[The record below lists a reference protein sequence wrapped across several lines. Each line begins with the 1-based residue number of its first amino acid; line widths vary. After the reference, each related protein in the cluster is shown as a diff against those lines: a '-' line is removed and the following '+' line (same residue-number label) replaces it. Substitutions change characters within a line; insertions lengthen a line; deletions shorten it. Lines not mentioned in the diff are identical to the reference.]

1 MERMKE
7 QSTSVKATQEINKII
22 DEYNV
27 LEQENNTNNITAG
40 EFINKFNDINREYN
54 TARKEISKSL
64 VDEKASWLE
73 KIKNYFTKSEDD
85 ARYLNSSNKDNFISK
100 ATDWILNHTLTMNNA
115 VINAHKSDNTLMTI
129 NGVKIIMD
137 GDWLKMI
144 NPDGSELFA
153 KNINDGT
160 ERALNRDLF
169 KLIERKYIPATWN
182 IIENSRVDNV
192 GGTITLPSGWN
203 DLIVIVDNTTSD
215 FTYWDKQNEHKLAPS
230 YVYMCSAEVPIK
242 FFTPY
247 ATAGLEVTKTYVM
260 LTAKTGWVGEDY
272 NGNKSRDFG
281 KILKV
286 LWR

>member
-1 MERMKE
+1 MERMKD
-7 QSTSVKATQEINKII
+7 QSTSVKTTQEINKII

-27 LEQENNTNNITAG
+27 LEQENNTNNITPN

-54 TARKEISKSL
+54 NARKEINKSL
-64 VDEKASWLE
+64 DDEKASWLD

-85 ARYLNSSNKDNFISK
+85 ERYLNSSNKDNFILK
-100 ATDWILNHTLTMNNA
+100 ATDWILNHTLTMDNA
-115 VINAHKSDNTLMTI
+115 VIDAHKNDNILMTI

-182 IIENSRVDNV
+182 ISK
-192 GGTITLPSGWN
+192 
-203 DLIVIVDNTTSD
+203 IVVS
-215 FTYWDKQNEHKLAPS
+215 K
-230 YVYMCSAEVPIK
+230 M
-242 FFTPY
+242 
-247 ATAGLEVTKTYVM
+247 
-260 LTAKTGWVGEDY
+260 
-272 NGNKSRDFG
+272 
-281 KILKV
+281 
-286 LWR
+286 

>member
-7 QSTSVKATQEINKII
+7 RSTSVKAIQEINKII

-27 LEQENNTNNITAG
+27 LEQENNTNNITPN
-40 EFINKFNDINREYN
+40 EFIDKFNTINREYN
-54 TARKEISKSL
+54 AARKEINKSL
-64 VDEKASWLE
+64 DDEKASWLD
-73 KIKNYFTKSEDD
+73 KIKNYFTKSEDNE
-85 ARYLNSSNKDNFISK
+85 RYLNSSNKDNFISK
-100 ATDWILNHTLTMNNA
+100 ATDWILNHTLTMDNA
-115 VINAHKSDNTLMTI
+115 VIDAHKNDNTLMTI

-169 KLIERKYIPATWN
+169 KLIER
-182 IIENSRVDNV
+182 NSRVENV
-192 GGTITLPSGWN
+192 GGTVTLPSGWN

-215 FTYWDKQNEHKLAPS
+215 FTYYDKQNDHKVAPS

-272 NGNKSRDFG
+272 DGNKSRNFG